1 MIAFICGTLN
11 PKPKSFYWNSDC
23 MGDFSNLHLVI
34 FYDKKF
40 TPLGM
45 NDCFMIRIWQLPVS
59 TFEEWSSNLL
69 RL

>member
-1 MIAFICGTLN
+1 MSAFICGTLN

-45 NDCFMIRIWQLPVS
+45 NNCFMIRI
-59 TFEEWSSNLL
+59 
-69 RL
+69 